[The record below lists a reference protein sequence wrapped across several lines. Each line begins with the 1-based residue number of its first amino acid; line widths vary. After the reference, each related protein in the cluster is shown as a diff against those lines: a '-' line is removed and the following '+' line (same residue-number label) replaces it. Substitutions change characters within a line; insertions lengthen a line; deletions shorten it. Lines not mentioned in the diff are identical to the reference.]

1 MNLVIVESPA
11 KAKTINKYLGD
22 NYTVLASYGH
32 IRDLPSKNG
41 SVDPEN
47 KFQMEW
53 EIDSFSKKY
62 LKEITDVAKDS
73 DKIILATDP
82 DREGEAIAW
91 HVKEFLDEKK
101 ILKDKKIERVVFNEI
116 TKKAVINGIENP
128 RSLEGQ
134 LVDAYMAR
142 RALDYLVGFNISPI
156 LWTKLPGSKSAGRV
170 QSVALRLLTEREHEI
185 EVFNPEEFWTINVNF
200 ITSSK
205 NILTSSISELNGEKI
220 EKFSFRNKEDVN
232 NAISKIK
239 EKKYSIKDITS
250 KIYTRN
256 PSGPFTTSTLQQS
269 ASSKLGFGASRT
281 MQIAQRLYQGIEID
295 GDTKGLI
302 TYMRTDGTNISK
314 EAIPL
319 FRKYIEE
326 NYGDDYLPEQA
337 NNYSGK
343 KAKNAQ
349 EAHEAIRPTEIK
361 NSPESIKKY
370 LSTDQYKLYDL
381 IWSRALSSQ
390 MQPAKFDRKTIL
402 ITSED
407 GKNILKSSGSTV
419 KFDGFLKLQKID
431 ENDDEKILPEVSKGP
446 IEIKEFNDEQHFTQ
460 PPPRFSEASLVKK
473 LEELGIGRPSTY
485 ASIISVISNRGYAD
499 IVNKRFFPT
508 DRGKLLSAFL
518 EKLFSRYVDYDFT
531 AKLEDQLDDITSGK
545 ENWIKVL
552 DQFWIDFNKNVLN
565 VKEKRTREVLDL
577 LNDSLGKLIFD
588 TDENGKIDRKCKLCQ
603 TGELSLKNSFRGGAF
618 IGCSGY
624 PECKFTRPLSKI
636 KASQQVN
643 LAEPKLIG
651 KNDIGKDIYLKNGR
665 FGPYLQYELS
675 DEEIENIKKPK
686 TKTKKKKKEE
696 SNFKNVSIP
705 KGLDIENVDL
715 DKAKYLCSLPKIIG
729 KHPDLDKD
737 ITINVGRFGPYLKC
751 DNKSAR
757 LESIDELF
765 NIGLN
770 RAITLISEAK
780 PGRISSSIIKDLGE
794 HPEDKKPVRIMKG
807 QYGPYIKY
815 KSLNATIPE
824 EKDPAELTMEEALI
838 LIEKR
843 KEYDRSKKR
852 KKKMKLLIFIILIL
866 NLCLST
872 SFSAEKKDCSKFK
885 KFSKN
890 HIACKA
896 SNLKAGT
903 KNTAGKIKNKTGNIL
918 KVTTGIF
925 KKN

>member
-11 KAKTINKYLGD
+11 KAQTINKYLGKD
-22 NYTVLASYGH
+22 YTVLASYGH

-47 KFQMEW
+47 KFKMIW
-53 EIDSFSKKY
+53 EVDSFSKKY

-185 EVFNPEEFWTINVNF
+185 EVFNPEEFWTININF

-220 EKFSFRNKEDVN
+220 EKFSFRNKEDIN

-326 NYGDDYLPEQA
+326 NYGEDYLPEQA

-531 AKLEDQLDDITSGK
+531 AKLENQLDDITSGK

-552 DQFWIDFNKNVLN
+552 DQFWIDFNKNVSN

-577 LNDSLGKLIFD
+577 LNESLGKLIFD

-675 DEEIENIKKPK
+675 DEEVENIKKPK

-843 KEYDRSKKR
+843 KEYDRSKK
-852 KKKMKLLIFIILIL
+852 K
-866 NLCLST
+866 
-872 SFSAEKKDCSKFK
+872 
-885 KFSKN
+885 
-890 HIACKA
+890 
-896 SNLKAGT
+896 
-903 KNTAGKIKNKTGNIL
+903 KNK
-918 KVTTGIF
+918 
-925 KKN
+925 

>member
-11 KAKTINKYLGD
+11 KAKTINKYLGKD
-22 NYTVLASYGH
+22 YTVLASYGH

-47 KFQMEW
+47 KFKMIW
-53 EIDSFSKKY
+53 EVDSFSKKY

-220 EKFSFRNKEDVN
+220 EKFSFRNKEDIN

-402 ITSED
+402 INSED

-696 SNFKNVSIP
+696 SNLKNVSIP

-843 KEYDRSKKR
+843 KEYDRSKK
-852 KKKMKLLIFIILIL
+852 K
-866 NLCLST
+866 
-872 SFSAEKKDCSKFK
+872 
-885 KFSKN
+885 
-890 HIACKA
+890 
-896 SNLKAGT
+896 
-903 KNTAGKIKNKTGNIL
+903 KNK
-918 KVTTGIF
+918 
-925 KKN
+925 